1 MNAAPYFGGIRARS
15 ELHSHLSR
23 CPWTWTCGL
32 FLFFIRF
39 QCETPSTAIQRFNAT
54 ALLQKNTNHNL
65 LSYSSPNRI
74 AVLVISTRSGQRV
87 GSGHSGGCQ
96 HRTPTPTPIV
106 TRYGEPSE
114 GLVLGLLLPAA
125 APSFSGLL
133 LIGILILDR
142 SEPVLVLFRGLVAGS
157 RLVHFLAV
165 H

>member
-15 ELHSHLSR
+15 ELQSHLSR

-74 AVLVISTRSGQRV
+74 AVSQQSPSGYGSQRAFWWL
-87 GSGHSGGCQ
+87 SAPPTNA
-96 HRTPTPTPIV
+96 TPP
-106 TRYGEPSE
+106 RFGEPSE

>member
-1 MNAAPYFGGIRARS
+1 MNAAPYFGGLRARS
-15 ELHSHLSR
+15 ELQSHLSR

-54 ALLQKNTNHNL
+54 ALLQKIQIII
-65 LSYSSPNRI
+65 SSHIHRQI
-74 AVLVISTRSGQRV
+74 ASPSVSRVRV
-87 GSGHSGGCQ
+87 GTVRSGHSGGCQ
-96 HRTPTPTPIV
+96 HRKTNATPP
-106 TRYGEPSE
+106 RFGETSE

-133 LIGILILDR
+133 LIGILVLDR
-142 SEPVLVLFRGLVAGS
+142 SEPVLVLFRGLVTGS